1 MTTYRFRRWPFRYCK
16 GLSAMQSV
24 PQHAQQGH
32 QAESEVQLS
41 TQHPLQVSIH
51 HVVATP
57 FQQQLFNE
65 QRLFGQQEQGITPQ
79 CFQPVFMAIEQG
91 EVPNCLLHQFLKKL
105 CSRCVRYRALIS
117 ANRYRRTMKMRAAL
131 QVSLFNTKRVALTQD
146 IAVLQKKQAEL
157 IDQVHAVEAL
167 TREVS
172 SRNAMLQDII
182 QYAVEQVSAQQTI
195 GKHLAEEINSTKDK
209 ILSLSPKSSGGS
221 QLSHTECNI
230 VTLHYGDNSGSDPF
244 LSFSNNINSDFR
256 DKNITPSISEI

>member
-1 MTTYRFRRWPFRYCK
+1 
-16 GLSAMQSV
+16 MQSIT
-24 PQHAQQGH
+24 QHSQQEH

-51 HVVATP
+51 HVVANP

-146 IAVLQKKQAEL
+146 IAV
-157 IDQVHAVEAL
+157 HAVEAL
-167 TREVS
+167 TRKVS

-244 LSFSNNINSDFR
+244 LSFSNNIISDFR
-256 DKNITPSISEI
+256 DETITPSITEI